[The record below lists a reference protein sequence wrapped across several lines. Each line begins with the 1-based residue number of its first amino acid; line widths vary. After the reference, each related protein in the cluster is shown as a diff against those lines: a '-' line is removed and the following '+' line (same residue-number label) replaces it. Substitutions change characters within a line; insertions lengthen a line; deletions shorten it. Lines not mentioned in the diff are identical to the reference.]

1 MHDNIRNFNMAET
14 NKSVKEKVLSASRIK
29 TLETCS
35 WSYWC
40 NYHLKLPQKQNEG
53 ALRGTVCHLVFEML
67 VKKKHKKHFDKIFKG
82 GSIKKSPAVHRM
94 VMKHLTQMENSFDLP
109 MTNEENTELVDDMIV
124 VGLNC
129 DFFGWGGKVDKPEL
143 EFLLENKDPEYKIR
157 GFIDKPIVYKRGKK
171 IKIVDYKSSKYKFRG
186 EELHSN
192 VQAMVYTLAAQKEWP
207 DYKPTVE
214 FQFLRHPR
222 KPLQQLQFNQE
233 QLRGLEYYLAHTFQ
247 IINNFTEETAK
258 TNYAADTKKNSWLCK
273 IGKWRCPY
281 IDSYDY
287 FVTTN
292 EEGEEINKS
301 LKKEILQNKLEA
313 GQKIEIRNYAGCP
326 RHASSS
332 ENILDLFS

>member
-1 MHDNIRNFNMAET
+1 MAQ
-14 NKSVKEKVLSASRIK
+14 KSKNVEKKILSASRLK

-67 VKKKHKKHFDKIFKG
+67 VKKKHKKHFTKISKAG
-82 GSIKKSPAVHRM
+82 TIKASPAIHRM

-129 DFFGWGGKVDKPEL
+129 DFFGKGGQVDKPEH
-143 EFLLENKDPEYKIR
+143 EFLLDNKDPEYKIR

-192 VQAMVYTLAAQKEWP
+192 VQAMVYTLAAQQEWP
-207 DYKPTVE
+207 EHTPTVE

-222 KPLQQLQFNQE
+222 SPLQQLQFNKE
-233 QLRGLEYYLAHTFQ
+233 QLRGLEYYLAHSFQ
-247 IINNFTEETAK
+247 IINNFTEETAV
-258 TNYAADTKKNSWLCK
+258 TNYAYDTKKNSWMCK

-281 IDSYDY
+281 IDPYDY
-287 FVTTN
+287 FVTVN
-292 EEGEEINKS
+292 EEGTETKKSFKKRELENS
-301 LKKEILQNKLEA
+301 LKDGE
-313 GQKIEIRNYAGCP
+313 KIEKRSYKGCP
-326 RHASSS
+326 RHSTTES
-332 ENILDLFS
+332 ENILDMFT

>member
-1 MHDNIRNFNMAET
+1 ME
-14 NKSVKEKVLSASRIK
+14 KKEPSVKEKILSASRIK

-67 VKKKHKKHFDKIFKG
+67 VKKKHKKHFTKISKAG
-82 GSIKKSPAVHRM
+82 TIKASPAIHRM

-129 DFFGWGGKVDKPEL
+129 DFFGRGGKVDRPEL
-143 EFLLENKDPEYKIR
+143 EFLLENKEPEYKVR
-157 GFIDKPIVYKRGKK
+157 GFIDKPIVYKKGKK

-192 VQAMVYTLAAQKEWP
+192 VQAMVYTLAAKKEWP
-207 DYKPTVE
+207 EYNSTVE

-222 KPLQQLQFNQE
+222 SPLQQLQFNE
-233 QLRGLEYYLAHTFQ
+233 DQLRGLEYYLAHTFQ
-247 IINNFTEETAK
+247 IINNFTEDTAK

-281 IDSYDY
+281 LDPYEY
-287 FVTTN
+287 FVTVDAEGN
-292 EEGEEINKS
+292 EVSKS
-301 LKKEILQNKLEA
+301 LKKKELEGKLENS
-313 GQKIEIRNYAGCP
+313 QKIEIRKYEGCP
-326 RHASSS
+326 RHACST
-332 ENILDLFS
+332 ENILDMFS

>member
-1 MHDNIRNFNMAET
+1 MEKSTQPIRERI
-14 NKSVKEKVLSASRIK
+14 LSASRLK

-67 VKKKHKKHFDKIFKG
+67 VKKKHKKHFNKILKAS
-82 GSIKKSPAVHRM
+82 SIKGSPSVYRM
-94 VMKHLTQMENSFDLP
+94 VMKHLGQMENSFDLP

-129 DFFGWGGKVDKPEL
+129 DFFGKGGKVDKPEH

-157 GFIDKPIVYKRGKK
+157 GFIDKPVLYKKGKK

-192 VQAMVYTLAAQKEWP
+192 VQAMVYTLAAQKEWEG
-207 DYKPTVE
+207 YEPTVE

-222 KPLQQLQFNQE
+222 SPLQQLQ
-233 QLRGLEYYLAHTFQ
+233 
-247 IINNFTEETAK
+247 
-258 TNYAADTKKNSWLCK
+258 
-273 IGKWRCPY
+273 
-281 IDSYDY
+281 
-287 FVTTN
+287 
-292 EEGEEINKS
+292 
-301 LKKEILQNKLEA
+301 
-313 GQKIEIRNYAGCP
+313 
-326 RHASSS
+326 
-332 ENILDLFS
+332 

>member
-1 MHDNIRNFNMAET
+1 MEKTVNG
-14 NKSVKEKVLSASRIK
+14 VKEKVLSASRIK

-82 GSIKKSPAVHRM
+82 NSIKRSPAVFRM

-109 MTNEENTELVDDMIV
+109 MTNEENVELVDDMIV

-129 DFFGWGGKVDKPEL
+129 DFFGWGGKVDKPEH

-157 GFIDKPIVYKRGKK
+157 GFIDKPIVYKKGKK

-192 VQAMVYTLAAQKEWP
+192 VQAMVYTLAAQQEWP
-207 DYKPTVE
+207 EYSPTVE

-222 KPLQQLQFNQE
+222 SPLQQLEFNKD

-247 IINNFTEETAK
+247 IINNFTEETAT
-258 TNYAADTKKNSWLCK
+258 TNYAADTKKNAWLCK

-281 IDSYDY
+281 IDPYPY
-287 FVTTN
+287 FVIVDEN
-292 EEGEEINKS
+292 GEEINKS
-301 LKKEILQNKLEA
+301 LKRSELQSKLKD
-313 GQKIEIRNYAGCP
+313 GQKIKKRKYDGCP
-326 RHASSS
+326 RHKSSS
-332 ENILDLFS
+332 ENILDLFT

>member
-1 MHDNIRNFNMAET
+1 MEKTVKA
-14 NKSVKEKVLSASRIK
+14 VKERVLSASRLK

-82 GSIKKSPAVHRM
+82 NSIRRSPAVFRM

-109 MTNEENTELVDDMIV
+109 MTNEENVELVDDMIV

-129 DFFGWGGKVDKPEL
+129 DFFGLGGKVDKPEH

-157 GFIDKPIVYKRGKK
+157 GFIDKPIVYKKGKK

-192 VQAMVYTLAAQKEWP
+192 VQAMVYTLAAKKEWEG
-207 DYKPTVE
+207 YTPTVE

-222 KPLQQLQFNQE
+222 SPLQQLQFNE
-233 QLRGLEYYLAHTFQ
+233 DQLRGLEYYLAHSFQ
-247 IINNFTEETAK
+247 IINNFTEETAT
-258 TNYAADTKKNSWLCK
+258 TNYAADKKKDSWLCK

-281 IDSYDY
+281 IDPYPY
-287 FVTTN
+287 FVIVDEN
-292 EEGEEINKS
+292 GEEIKKS
-301 LKKEILQNKLEA
+301 LKRSELQNKLKD
-313 GQKIEIRNYAGCP
+313 GQKIKKRKYDGCP
-326 RHASSS
+326 RHKSSS
-332 ENILDLFS
+332 ENILDLFT

>member
-1 MHDNIRNFNMAET
+1 MEKT
-14 NKSVKEKVLSASRIK
+14 VKSVKEKVLSASRIK

-67 VKKKHKKHFDKIFKG
+67 VKKKHKKHFNKIFKG
-82 GSIKKSPAVHRM
+82 NSIKRSPAVFRM

-109 MTNEENTELVDDMIV
+109 MTNEENVELVDDMIV

-129 DFFGWGGKVDKPEL
+129 DFFGWGGSVDKPEH

-157 GFIDKPIVYKRGKK
+157 GFIDKPIVYKKGKK

-192 VQAMVYTLAAQKEWP
+192 VQAMVYTLAAKKEWEG
-207 DYKPTVE
+207 YTPTVE

-222 KPLQQLQFNQE
+222 SPLQQLQFNE
-233 QLRGLEYYLAHTFQ
+233 DQLRGLEYYLAHSFQ
-247 IINNFTEETAK
+247 IINNFTEETAT
-258 TNYAADTKKNSWLCK
+258 TNYAADKKKDSWLCK

-281 IDSYDY
+281 IDPYPY
-287 FVTTN
+287 FVIVDEN
-292 EEGEEINKS
+292 GEEINKS
-301 LKKEILQNKLEA
+301 LKRSELQNKLKD
-313 GQKIEIRNYAGCP
+313 GQKIKKRKYDGCP
-326 RHASSS
+326 RHKSSS
-332 ENILDLFS
+332 ENILDLFT

>member
-1 MHDNIRNFNMAET
+1 MEKT
-14 NKSVKEKVLSASRIK
+14 VKSVKEKVLSASRIK

-82 GSIKKSPAVHRM
+82 NSIKRSPAVFRM

-109 MTNEENTELVDDMIV
+109 MTNEENVELVDDMIV

-129 DFFGWGGKVDKPEL
+129 DFFGWGGKVDKPEH

-157 GFIDKPIVYKRGKK
+157 GFIDKPIVYKKGKK

-192 VQAMVYTLAAQKEWP
+192 VQAMVYTLAAQQEWP
-207 DYKPTVE
+207 EYSPTVE

-222 KPLQQLQFNQE
+222 
-233 QLRGLEYYLAHTFQ
+233 
-247 IINNFTEETAK
+247 
-258 TNYAADTKKNSWLCK
+258 
-273 IGKWRCPY
+273 
-281 IDSYDY
+281 
-287 FVTTN
+287 
-292 EEGEEINKS
+292 S
-301 LKKEILQNKLEA
+301 LSLIH
-313 GQKIEIRNYAGCP
+313 I
-326 RHASSS
+326 
-332 ENILDLFS
+332 

>member
-1 MHDNIRNFNMAET
+1 MEQKPKN
-14 NKSVKEKVLSASRIK
+14 VKEKVLSASRLK

-67 VKKKHKKHFDKIFKG
+67 VKKKHKKHFNKINKG
-82 GSIKKSPAVHRM
+82 GTIKKSPAVHRM
-94 VMKHLTQMENSFDLP
+94 VMKHLTQMERSFDLP

-129 DFFGWGGKVDKPEL
+129 DFFGLGGKVDNPEL

-207 DYKPTVE
+207 GYDSTVE

-222 KPLQQLQFNQE
+222 SPLQQLKFNQE
-233 QLRGLEYYLAHTFQ
+233 QLRGLEYYLAHAFQ
-247 IINNFTEETAK
+247 IVNNFTEETAV
-258 TNYAADTKKNSWLCK
+258 TNYAADKKKDAWLCK

-281 IDSYDY
+281 IAPYDY
-287 FVTTN
+287 FVILN
-292 EEGEEINKS
+292 NDKEDIKKS
-301 LKKEILQNKLEA
+301 FKKKELQDVLEK
-313 GQKIEIRNYAGCP
+313 GQKIEKRTYEGCP
-326 RHASSS
+326 RHKPTT
-332 ENILDLFS
+332 EDNILDMFA

>member
-1 MHDNIRNFNMAET
+1 MEQKPKN
-14 NKSVKEKVLSASRIK
+14 VKEKVLSASRLK

-67 VKKKHKKHFDKIFKG
+67 VKKKHKKHFNKINKG
-82 GSIKKSPAVHRM
+82 GTIKKSPAVNRM
-94 VMKHLTQMENSFDLP
+94 VMKHLTQMEKSFDLP

-129 DFFGWGGKVDKPEL
+129 DFFGLGGKVDNPEL

-207 DYKPTVE
+207 GYDSTVE

-222 KPLQQLQFNQE
+222 SPLQQLKFNQE
-233 QLRGLEYYLAHTFQ
+233 QLRGLEYYLAHAFQ
-247 IINNFTEETAK
+247 IVNNFTEETAV
-258 TNYAADTKKNSWLCK
+258 TNYAADKKKDAWLCK

-281 IDSYDY
+281 IDPYDY
-287 FVTTN
+287 FVILN
-292 EEGEEINKS
+292 KDKEEIKKS
-301 LKKEILQNKLEA
+301 FKKKELQDVIEK
-313 GQKIEIRNYAGCP
+313 GQKIEKRTYEGCP
-326 RHASSS
+326 RHKPTT
-332 ENILDLFS
+332 EDNILDMFA

>member
-1 MHDNIRNFNMAET
+1 MEKT
-14 NKSVKEKVLSASRIK
+14 VKSVKEKVLSASRIK

-82 GSIKKSPAVHRM
+82 NSIKRSPAVFRM

-109 MTNEENTELVDDMIV
+109 MTNEENVELVDDMIV

-129 DFFGWGGKVDKPEL
+129 DFFGWGGKVDKPEH
-143 EFLLENKDPEYKIR
+143 EFLLESKDPEYKIR
-157 GFIDKPIVYKRGKK
+157 GFIDKPIVYKKGKK

-192 VQAMVYTLAAQKEWP
+192 VQAMVYTLAAQQEWP
-207 DYKPTVE
+207 EYSPTVE

-222 KPLQQLQFNQE
+222 SPLQQLQFNKD

-247 IINNFTEETAK
+247 IINNFTEETAT
-258 TNYAADTKKNSWLCK
+258 TNYAADTKKNAWLCK

-281 IDSYDY
+281 IDPYPY
-287 FVTTN
+287 FVIVD
-292 EEGEEINKS
+292 ESGEEISKS
-301 LKKEILQNKLEA
+301 LKRSELQSKLKD
-313 GQKIEIRNYAGCP
+313 GQKIKKRKYDGCP
-326 RHASSS
+326 RHKSSS
-332 ENILDLFS
+332 ENILDLFT

>member
-1 MHDNIRNFNMAET
+1 MEKT
-14 NKSVKEKVLSASRIK
+14 VKSVKEKVLSASRIK

-82 GSIKKSPAVHRM
+82 NSIKRSPAVFRM

-109 MTNEENTELVDDMIV
+109 MTNEENVELVDDMIV

-129 DFFGWGGKVDKPEL
+129 DFFGWGGKVDKPEH

-157 GFIDKPIVYKRGKK
+157 GFIDKPIVYKKGKK

-192 VQAMVYTLAAQKEWP
+192 VQAMVYTLAAQQEWP
-207 DYKPTVE
+207 EYSPTVE

-222 KPLQQLQFNQE
+222 SPLQQLQFNKD

-247 IINNFTEETAK
+247 IINNFTEETAT
-258 TNYAADTKKNSWLCK
+258 TNYAADTKKNAWLCK

-281 IDSYDY
+281 IDPYPY
-287 FVTTN
+287 FVIVDEN
-292 EEGEEINKS
+292 GEEINKS
-301 LKKEILQNKLEA
+301 LKRSELQNKLKD
-313 GQKIEIRNYAGCP
+313 GQKIKKRKYDGCP
-326 RHASSS
+326 RHKSSS
-332 ENILDLFS
+332 ENILDLFT

>member
-1 MHDNIRNFNMAET
+1 ME
-14 NKSVKEKVLSASRIK
+14 KSTQPVRERVLSASRLK

-67 VKKKHKKHFDKIFKG
+67 VKKKHKKHFNKILKVS
-82 GSIKKSPAVHRM
+82 SIKGSPAVHRM

-109 MTNEENTELVDDMIV
+109 MTNQENTELVDDMIV

-129 DFFGWGGKVDKPEL
+129 DFFGKGGRVDKPEH
-143 EFLLENKDPEYKIR
+143 EFLLESKDPAYKIR
-157 GFIDKPIVYKRGKK
+157 GFIDKPVLYKKGKK

-192 VQAMVYTLAAQKEWP
+192 VQAMVYTLAAQKEWEG
-207 DYKPTVE
+207 YEPTVE

-222 KPLQQLQFNQE
+222 SPLQQLQFNKE
-233 QLRGLEYYLAHTFQ
+233 QLRGLEYYLAHSFH
-247 IINNFTEETAK
+247 IVNNFTEETAI
-258 TNYAADTKKNSWLCK
+258 TNYAADKKKDAWLCR

-281 IDSYDY
+281 IDPYDY
-287 FVTTN
+287 FVIVDK
-292 EEGEEINKS
+292 EKQEVKKS
-301 LKKEILQNKLEA
+301 FKKKELQNVLEK
-313 GQKIEIRNYAGCP
+313 GQKIEKRSYEGCP
-326 RHASSS
+326 RHKVSADD
-332 ENILDLFS
+332 ILDMFA

>member
-1 MHDNIRNFNMAET
+1 MEKT
-14 NKSVKEKVLSASRIK
+14 VKSVKEKVLSASRIK

-53 ALRGTVCHLVFEML
+53 ALRGTVCHLAFEML
-67 VKKKHKKHFDKIFKG
+67 VKKKHKKHFNKIFKG
-82 GSIKKSPAVHRM
+82 NTIKASPAIHRM

-109 MTNEENTELVDDMIV
+109 MTNEENVELVDDMIV

-129 DFFGWGGKVDKPEL
+129 DFFGRGGKVDKPEH
-143 EFLLENKDPEYKIR
+143 EFLLENKDPKYRVR
-157 GFIDKPIVYKRGKK
+157 GFIDKPIVYKKGKK

-192 VQAMVYTLAAQKEWP
+192 VQAMVYTLAAQQEWP
-207 DYKPTVE
+207 EYSPTVE

-222 KPLQQLQFNQE
+222 SPLQQLQFNKD
-233 QLRGLEYYLAHTFQ
+233 QLRGLEYYLAHSFQ
-247 IINNFTEETAK
+247 IINNFTEETAT

-273 IGKWRCPY
+273 VGKWRCPY
-281 IDSYDY
+281 IDPYPY
-287 FVTTN
+287 FVIVDEN
-292 EEGEEINKS
+292 GEEINKS
-301 LKKEILQNKLEA
+301 LKRSELQNKLKN
-313 GQKIEIRNYAGCP
+313 GQKIKKRKYEGCP
-326 RHASSS
+326 RHKTSN

>member
-1 MHDNIRNFNMAET
+1 MEKTVNG
-14 NKSVKEKVLSASRIK
+14 VKEKVLSASRIK

-82 GSIKKSPAVHRM
+82 NSIKRSPAVFRM

-109 MTNEENTELVDDMIV
+109 MTNEENVELVDDMIV

-129 DFFGWGGKVDKPEL
+129 DFFGWGGKVDKPEH
-143 EFLLENKDPEYKIR
+143 EFLLESKDPEYKIR
-157 GFIDKPIVYKRGKK
+157 GFIDKPIVYKKGKK

-192 VQAMVYTLAAQKEWP
+192 VQAMVYTLAAQQEWP
-207 DYKPTVE
+207 EYSPTVE

-222 KPLQQLQFNQE
+222 SPLQQLQFNKD

-247 IINNFTEETAK
+247 IINNFTEETAT
-258 TNYAADTKKNSWLCK
+258 TNYAADTKKNAWLCK

-281 IDSYDY
+281 IDPYPY
-287 FVTTN
+287 FVIVDEN
-292 EEGEEINKS
+292 GEEINKS
-301 LKKEILQNKLEA
+301 LKRSELQSKLKD
-313 GQKIEIRNYAGCP
+313 GQKIKKRKYDGCP
-326 RHASSS
+326 RHKSSS
-332 ENILDLFS
+332 ENILDLFT

>member
-1 MHDNIRNFNMAET
+1 MEKTA
-14 NKSVKEKVLSASRIK
+14 KSVKEKVLSASRIK

-82 GSIKKSPAVHRM
+82 NSIKRSPAVFRM

-109 MTNEENTELVDDMIV
+109 MTNEENVELVDDMIV

-129 DFFGWGGKVDKPEL
+129 DFFGWGGKVDKPEH
-143 EFLLENKDPEYKIR
+143 EFLLESKDPEYKIR
-157 GFIDKPIVYKRGKK
+157 GFIDKPIVYKKGKK

-192 VQAMVYTLAAQKEWP
+192 VQAMVYTLAAQQEWP
-207 DYKPTVE
+207 EYSPTVE

-222 KPLQQLQFNQE
+222 SPLQQLQFNKD

-247 IINNFTEETAK
+247 IINNFTEETAT
-258 TNYAADTKKNSWLCK
+258 TNYAADTKKNAWLCK

-281 IDSYDY
+281 IDPYPY
-287 FVTTN
+287 FVIVD
-292 EEGEEINKS
+292 ESGEEISKS
-301 LKKEILQNKLEA
+301 LKRSELQSKLKD
-313 GQKIEIRNYAGCP
+313 GQKIKKRKYDGCP
-326 RHASSS
+326 RHKSSS
-332 ENILDLFS
+332 ENILDLFT

>member
-1 MHDNIRNFNMAET
+1 MEKTVKA
-14 NKSVKEKVLSASRIK
+14 VKERVLSASRLK

-82 GSIKKSPAVHRM
+82 NSIRRSPAVFRM
-94 VMKHLTQMENSFDLP
+94 VMKHLIQMENSFDLP
-109 MTNEENTELVDDMIV
+109 MTNEENVELVDDMIV

-129 DFFGWGGKVDKPEL
+129 DFFGLGGKVDKPEH

-157 GFIDKPIVYKRGKK
+157 GFIDKPIVYKKGKK

-192 VQAMVYTLAAQKEWP
+192 VQAMVYTLAAKKEWEG
-207 DYKPTVE
+207 YTPTVE

-222 KPLQQLQFNQE
+222 SPLQQLQFNE
-233 QLRGLEYYLAHTFQ
+233 DQLRGLEYYLAHSFQ
-247 IINNFTEETAK
+247 IINNFTEETAT
-258 TNYAADTKKNSWLCK
+258 TNYAADKKKDSWLCK

-281 IDSYDY
+281 IDPYPY
-287 FVTTN
+287 FVIVDEN
-292 EEGEEINKS
+292 GEEIKKS
-301 LKKEILQNKLEA
+301 LKRSELQNKLKD
-313 GQKIEIRNYAGCP
+313 GQKIKKRKYDGCP
-326 RHASSS
+326 RHKSSS
-332 ENILDLFS
+332 ENILDLFT